1 MLLYSCVVIR
11 LCIDVPYMFLIHLR
25 IHANSHVIKE
35 GQKIQRRDKTNL
47 KYRRQ
52 EENTRNK
59 DNNKREQ
66 RQKTKLTPLKP
77 GMNSGAPEV
86 QAVPVERV
94 VYAVLLI

>member
-47 KYRRQ
+47 KYRTQ
-52 EENTRNK
+52 GENTRKK

-66 RQKTKLTPLKP
+66 RQKTTLTPLKP

-86 QAVPVERV
+86 KQFPLSVW
-94 VYAVLLI
+94 YMLCY

>member
-1 MLLYSCVVIR
+1 MLLYSCVVFS
-11 LCIDVPYMFLIHLR
+11 LFIDVSYMFLIHLR
-25 IHANSHVIKE
+25 IHTNSHTIKE
-35 GQKIQRRDKTNL
+35 GERIQRRDKANL

-66 RQKTKLTPLKP
+66 RQKTTLTPLKP

-86 QAVPVERV
+86 
-94 VYAVLLI
+94 

>member
-1 MLLYSCVVIR
+1 MFQIHR
-11 LCIDVPYMFLIHLR
+11 CIHR
-25 IHANSHVIKE
+25 NSPMIKE

-47 KYRRQ
+47 KYRTQ

-66 RQKTKLTPLKP
+66 RQKTTLTPLKP

-86 QAVPVERV
+86 
-94 VYAVLLI
+94 